1 MIFHSLTQLF
11 PPHAISKV
19 NRFEP
24 LPTPNQYGNCLT
36 QITIFS
42 ANPNHCSQYSL
53 PHTDITLCRHH
64 NVLLAGPTVPWKQ
77 NASHAQISN
86 QAFLTKQRKMLA
98 S

>member
-1 MIFHSLTQLF
+1 MISHSLTQLF

-24 LPTPNQYGNCLT
+24 VVTPNQYGNCLT

-53 PHTDITLCRHH
+53 PYTL
-64 NVLLAGPTVPWKQ
+64 LLAGPTVPRKQ
-77 NASHAQISN
+77 NASNAQISN
-86 QAFLTKQRKMLA
+86 QAFLTKQRKMLE